1 MNTPKSP
8 GISAALVFALIFGAL
23 IFLFPNGEAHEVL
36 NGVYVGTAFVVF
48 LVFHRVTFDT
58 LLGRGEYR
66 RAQRMALGL
75 TLLWIAFNLRTLAS
89 ILYRATNN
97 SQWVLD
103 LPLGA
108 LVTYIAIIAGW
119 LQITSPGFGMHPGY
133 IHGQSR
139 TWIVFSFAVSLLIG
153 FGVIWLQRA
162 STLSGVLSSLAPFW
176 G

>member
-1 MNTPKSP
+1 MEPHKSP
-8 GISAALVFALIFGAL
+8 GISALVTFALIFGAL

-36 NGVYVGTAFVVF
+36 NGVYVGIALVIF
-48 LVFHRVTFDT
+48 LVFRRVTFDT

-75 TLLWIAFNLRTLAS
+75 ALLWIAFNLRTLAS

-97 SQWVLD
+97 QQWVLD

-108 LVTYIAIIAGW
+108 LVTYIAILAGY
-119 LQITSPGFGMHPGY
+119 LQITSPGFGMEPGY

-139 TWIVFSFAVSLLIG
+139 RWIVFSFAVSILVG